1 MALPKHTTSYTVA
14 DYMQWPAELRS
25 ELIDGVIYDM
35 APAPTLAHQTVVAVL
50 CTVFRNV
57 LQLPASESD
66 KGGGSGH
73 SACQVFVAPVD
84 VVLGPISVVQ
94 PDLIVVCDPAK
105 LANGKNVQGA
115 PDLVV
120 EVLSTTTAIKD
131 RREKKQLY
139 ERAGVQEYLL
149 VHPLEYYAEYYRLN
163 AEGRFDPPQILGS
176 NDVLRLHL
184 LPELRQ
190 SLGEILGWPTPE
202 TGVAPSPT
210 A

>member
-1 MALPKHTTSYTVA
+1 MALPKQITGYSVA
-14 DYMQWPAELRS
+14 DYMQWPAELRC

-35 APAPTLAHQTVVAVL
+35 APAPTLAHQTVVVVL

-57 LQLPASESD
+57 LQLSASEGD
-66 KGGGSGH
+66 KGGGGGR

-84 VVLGPISVVQ
+84 VVLGPTSVVQ

-139 ERAGVQEYLL
+139 ERAGVQEYLM
-149 VHPLEYYAEYYRLN
+149 VHPLEFYAEYYRLN
-163 AEGRFDPPQILGS
+163 AEGGFDPPRILGAA
-176 NDVLRLHL
+176 DVLRLRL

-190 SLGEILGWPTPE
+190 SLGEILDWPAPE
-202 TGVAPSPT
+202 AGVVPSPT